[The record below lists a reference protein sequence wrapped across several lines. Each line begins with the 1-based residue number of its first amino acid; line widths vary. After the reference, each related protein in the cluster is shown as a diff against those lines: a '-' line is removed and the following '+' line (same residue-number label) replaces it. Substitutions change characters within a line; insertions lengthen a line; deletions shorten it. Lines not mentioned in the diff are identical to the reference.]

1 MKTIDR
7 RIGKLDHQFGT
18 AAGKPQYL
26 LAVCRASWGPMKS
39 VGLMR
44 KVKLRGREKLWWL
57 NVLLILY

>member
-7 RIGKLDHQFGT
+7 RIGKLDHQF
-18 AAGKPQYL
+18 AGKPQYL

-44 KVKLRGREKLWWL
+44 KVKLRVREKL
-57 NVLLILY
+57 